1 MNDVTPDNASFFN
14 LPDATGAIVSQ
25 VTPDSP
31 AGRAGLESG
40 DVLREINGKTIANGG
55 MLQVAVS
62 EMTPGTSI
70 ELGILRDG
78 KPQTLHVTV
87 GEFHKEL
94 AEAGSNGEQG
104 SEQKG
109 RLGLAVANLTP
120 DVRQQYNVPEQV
132 KGAVIESVRPGSRG

>member
-1 MNDVTPDNASFFN
+1 M
-14 LPDATGAIVSQ
+14 
-25 VTPDSP
+25 
-31 AGRAGLESG
+31 
-40 DVLREINGKTIANGG
+40 LREINGKKIANGG

-87 GEFHKEL
+87 GEFHKDL

-104 SEQKG
+104 SGTE
-109 RLGLAVANLTP
+109 
-120 DVRQQYNVPEQV
+120 RQA
-132 KGAVIESVRPGSRG
+132 GTGGG